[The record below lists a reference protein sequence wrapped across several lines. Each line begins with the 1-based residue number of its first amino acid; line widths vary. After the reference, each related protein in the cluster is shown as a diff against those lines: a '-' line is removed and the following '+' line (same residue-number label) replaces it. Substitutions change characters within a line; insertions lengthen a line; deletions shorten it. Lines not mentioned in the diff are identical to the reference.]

1 MSSKINNQ
9 HKRIAEYIRQHG
21 SISEGESHLIKVGK
35 LSARLTEMRRL
46 GYPIKG
52 TWVKGRNEYGPYRY
66 MRYTLED
73 KEA

>member
-1 MSSKINNQ
+1 MASKANNQ

-35 LSARLTEMRRL
+35 LSARLTEMRRE

-52 TWVKGRNEYGPYRY
+52 TWVKGRNEYGAFRY
-66 MRYTLED
+66 MRYTLEE
-73 KEA
+73 EA